1 MAEHTITNLCHVTI
15 LCCCCC
21 CCFSHLK
28 PTYVSFNKSVI
39 SATIVPNLEYLIVAN
54 YKRTKRFIKSN
65 PISDDRQ
72 VTTPGQA
79 TPSSTAWDYH

>member
-1 MAEHTITNLCHVTI
+1 MTMAEHTNLCHVTI
-15 LCCCCC
+15 LCCC

-28 PTYVSFNKSVI
+28 PTYVSFNKSVV